1 MKSSFKSDLV
11 IVLEYTSSLQ
21 IQPKPLLL
29 HGPNLTIDLS
39 MVPLWTPCHYWA
51 CDTYLI
57 EWLDSSHKVVGK
69 ERALFCLQ
77 LFDYPT
83 WANTINYSSNCK
95 IFWMEKVWKDDFLD
109 SSIVKKA

>member
-21 IQPKPLLL
+21 IQPEPKLL
-29 HGPNLTIDLS
+29 HGPNLTIDLC
-39 MVPLWTPCHYWA
+39 MGPLWTPCHYWA

-69 ERALFCLQ
+69 EGALFCLQ
-77 LFDYPT
+77 LFDY
-83 WANTINYSSNCK
+83 SNLGKYCQLFFK
-95 IFWMEKVWKDDFLD
+95 LQDFLD
-109 SSIVKKA
+109 GKGVER